1 MENILLVVKIRIFL
15 EFPPWFVAHV
25 RRGRDKGMVC

>member
-15 EFPPWFVAHV
+15 EFPPWFMAQA
-25 RRGRDKGMVC
+25 RERDKVKE

>member
-15 EFPPWFVAHV
+15 EFPPWFVAQE
-25 RRGRDKGMVC
+25 RDKGMMF